1 MAVADT
7 IALFVIREPGVP
19 LEVWDD
25 GSVRVGG
32 TRLLLDTVVDGFNV
46 GRSAE
51 KLAEV
56 HGGLPAQVIR
66 DVIDY
71 YLRHRDEVNAY
82 VRDGEKTA
90 DEAYD
95 KIMALPGQAEAV
107 ERMRSRMEEERM
119 RRAERDARR
128 TD

>member
-1 MAVADT
+1 MVVAET
-7 IALFVIREPGVP
+7 TVPFVIREPGVP

-25 GSVRVGG
+25 GSVRVAG

-46 GRSAE
+46 GRCAE
-51 KLAEV
+51 TLADV

-128 TD
+128 TG